1 MKEINWFLHICMYYI
16 IPPVHDNMSRSGKGQ
31 QFRAP
36 PKIHFKLRLSH
47 SQRSPVNSVAELK
60 PVISSELI
68 FNSR

>member
-1 MKEINWFLHICMYYI
+1 MYYI
-16 IPPVHDNMSRSGKGQ
+16 MKAENMAIRTPVHDNMSRSGKGQ